1 MADVILSGVSKSFGA
16 IRALSDLSI
25 TVPDGSFVVLLGP
38 TGAGKT
44 TTLRM
49 VAGLDSPDHGSVMI
63 GGVSMEGFTPAQ
75 RNVAM
80 VFQQFGLLPWRNVT
94 DNVALGLELGG
105 QDSSKFCVRRGV

>member
-1 MADVILSGVSKSFGA
+1 MAEVVLQNVTKRFSDHVSLDDVSM
-16 IRALSDLSI
+16 

-49 VAGLDSPDHGSVMI
+49 ISGLDQPDSGEIFI
-63 GGVSMEGFTPAQ
+63 GGMPMRGLTPAQ

-80 VFQQFGLLPWRNVT
+80 VFQQYSL
-94 DNVALGLELGG
+94 
-105 QDSSKFCVRRGV
+105 

>member
-1 MADVILSGVSKSFGA
+1 MAEVTLTGVSKSFGSDT
-16 IRALSDLSI
+16 ALDDLTM

-49 VAGLDSPDHGSVMI
+49 VSGLDRPDAGGITI
-63 GGVSMEGFTPAQ
+63 GGQDVTTLTPAQ

-80 VFQQFGLLPWRNVT
+80 VGT
-94 DNVALGLELGG
+94 D
-105 QDSSKFCVRRGV
+105 